1 MKKTKLL
8 TLFVLIAVLLAA
20 CGGGN
25 SGSNAADE
33 SNKPAASNG
42 KTITLKLAHVGSQT
56 HQYQIA
62 AEKFKEIIEEKTDGA
77 VKIEIYNNGVL
88 GNENETVEQVLDGTL
103 DITAVV
109 ADSSFANVVPEMN
122 VFGIPYLFRDL
133 NHVYHTIDGEVGQQ
147 LIEKANAKGMKFLGF
162 WEIGFRHF
170 TNDKVEIVE
179 PADMAGLKIRVQPS
193 KVWDAHMAALKAN
206 GTPLAFNELY
216 SAMDQGVVDGQE
228 NPLNTIYSMKFY
240 EVQKYL
246 SLTGHTYSPAAV
258 AMSTKAWESLSPE
271 QQQIVTDAFKEAQL
285 YQREE
290 LAKIDANI
298 IDEIKAKG
306 VIVTEP
312 NIEAFRE
319 LTKDIRNVLSEEV
332 PAELIEQ
339 IESIQ

>member
-1 MKKTKLL
+1 MKKAILL
-8 TLFVLIAVLLAA
+8 TLFVLIAVSLAA
-20 CGGGN
+20 CGGN
-25 SGSNAADE
+25 SGGNAGDGSNG
-33 SNKPAASNG
+33 AASNG

-62 AEKFKEIIEEKTDGA
+62 AEKFKEIVEEKTGGA

-103 DITAVV
+103 DMTAVV

-133 NHVYHTIDGEVGQQ
+133 DHVYKTIDGEVGRQ

-170 TNDKVEIVE
+170 TNSKVEIVE

-193 KVWDAHMAALKAN
+193 KVWDAHMAALNAN
-206 GTPLAFNELY
+206 GVPLAFNELY

-246 SLTGHTYSPAAV
+246 SLTGHTYSPGAV
-258 AMSTKAWESLSPE
+258 AMSTKAWESLSAE
-271 QQQIVTDAFKEAQL
+271 QRQIVTDAFKEAQL

-290 LAKIDANI
+290 LAKINATI
-298 IDEIKAKG
+298 LDEIRAKG

-319 LTKDIRNVLSEEV
+319 LTKDVRNVLTEEV
-332 PAELIEQ
+332 PAELVAQ
-339 IESIQ
+339 IESMP